1 MFVIFDKN
9 KNSYVKEINERM
21 VSRDYYV
28 DTTKNDES
36 AFKFNNNNEKYLR
49 HFEKLLK
56 YEPYTLEFERFRYES
71 ETDY

>member
-28 DTTKNDES
+28 DTTKNDE
-36 AFKFNNNNEKYLR
+36 AYLKIYYKEDKEK
-49 HFEKLLK
+49 
-56 YEPYTLEFERFRYES
+56 
-71 ETDY
+71 

>member
-9 KNSYVKEINERM
+9 KNSYVKEINTRI
-21 VSRDYYV
+21 VTCSYYV
-28 DTTKNDES
+28 DTTNNVKS
-36 AFKFNNNNEKYLR
+36 AFKFTSNNEKYLR

>member
-36 AFKFNNNNEKYLR
+36 VFKFNSNNEKYLR

>member
-28 DTTKNDES
+28 DTTKNAEK
-36 AFKFNNNNEKYLR
+36 AFKFTSNNEERLR
-49 HFEKLLK
+49 HFEELLK
-56 YEPYTLEFERFRYES
+56 YEPYTSEFREI
-71 ETDY
+71 